1 MTTAIRISTTDRP
14 NAEQVQQLFKQTDWA
29 DTRKLE
35 GIAIMLKHSSLCIS
49 MWDSD
54 ALIGFARVLSD
65 GVYRAYLDDVVID
78 EAYRG
83 RGLGRQLLEAVNEH
97 LKDIEQISLL
107 CAESHIPFYKK
118 FGFELSNITYMQRR
132 YD

>member
-14 NAEQVQQLFKQTDWA
+14 SPEHVQRLFKQTDWA
-29 DTRKLE
+29 DTRSLE
-35 GIAIMLKHSSLCIS
+35 GIAIMLEHSSLCIS
-49 MWDSD
+49 MWDGES
-54 ALIGFARVLSD
+54 LIGFARALSD

-83 RGLGRQLLEAVNEH
+83 RGLGRQLLEAVSDH
-97 LKDIEQISLL
+97 LQDIEQISLL
-107 CAESHIPFYKK
+107 CAESRIPFYTK
-118 FGFELSNITYMQRR
+118 FGFELSDITYMQRR